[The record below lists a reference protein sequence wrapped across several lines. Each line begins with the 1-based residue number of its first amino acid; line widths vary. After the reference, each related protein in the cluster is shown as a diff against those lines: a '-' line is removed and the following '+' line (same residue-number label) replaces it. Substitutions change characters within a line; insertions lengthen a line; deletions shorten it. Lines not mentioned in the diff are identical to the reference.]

1 MKNLAT
7 KAIVKLHDHKIQRD
21 LQRDEEGLTILAYA
35 LGAAIVVIPLA
46 FLVIGFGTSAVTD
59 AGVIVDGA
67 LPAPTP

>member
-35 LGAAIVVIPLA
+35 LGAVIIVIPLA
-46 FLVIGFGTSAVTD
+46 ILVIGFGQDVVTD
-59 AGVIVDGA
+59 AGTAVDGA
-67 LPAPTP
+67 LDPI

>member
-35 LGAAIVVIPLA
+35 LGAAVIVIPLA
-46 FLVIGFGTSAVTD
+46 ILVIDFGTDVVLDAEAAVD
-59 AGVIVDGA
+59 AS
-67 LPAPTP
+67 LL